1 MEEVRVGI
9 IGFGGMGRSHAGY
22 LSKGEVKGAKLV
34 AVCDAFEAS
43 REAAK
48 TMLGESVRVFD
59 DAEKLM
65 TSGAVDAVIIATPHY
80 DHPPLVIAALKHNLH
95 ALTEKPAGVYTR
107 QVREMNEAAANS
119 DRVFGIMYN
128 QRTKPHHQKMKQ
140 IIESG
145 QLGEIRRV
153 MYVVTDWF
161 RTQAYYDSGGW
172 RATWGGEGGG
182 VLINQSP
189 HNLDLW
195 QWICGMPVRMR
206 AFCGFGT
213 AHDIEV
219 EDAVTAYAEYEN
231 GATGVFIST
240 TGEAPG
246 TNRFEIAG
254 DYGKLLLEG
263 GKLTWYKNRENAVEF
278 SKTAKG
284 GFETPE
290 VWKIEIP
297 GGSGEAH
304 KTVTQNWIGA
314 IRGENELMIP
324 GEEGIK
330 GLSLSNAMHLSTWTD
345 DWVEFPLDEEA
356 YLSELTKRIENS
368 TVNKKTGGEALNFGG
383 TF

>member
-9 IGFGGMGRSHAGY
+9 IGFGGMGRSHADY
-22 LSKGEVKGAKLV
+22 LSKGQVKGAKLV

-48 TMLGESVRVFD
+48 TMFGDSVQIFD

-65 TSGAVDAVIIATPHY
+65 SSGAVDAVMIATPHY
-80 DHPPLVIAALKHNLH
+80 DHPPLVIKALKHNLH
-95 ALTEKPAGVYTR
+95 VMTEKPAGVYTQ

-145 QLGEIRRV
+145 EMGEIRRV
-153 MYVVTDWF
+153 LYVVTDWF

-182 VLINQSP
+182 VLINQCP

-206 AFCGFGT
+206 AFCGFGK

-219 EDAVTAYAEYEN
+219 EDSVTAYAEYEN

-263 GKLTWYKNRENAVEF
+263 GKLTWYKNRENAQEF
-278 SKTAKG
+278 LKTAKG
-284 GFETPE
+284 GFDTPE
-290 VWKIEIP
+290 CWKIEIP
-297 GGSGEAH
+297 NGPGEGH

-324 GEEGIK
+324 GQEGIK
-330 GLSLSNAMHLSTWTD
+330 GLSLSNAMHLSSWTD
-345 DWVEFPLDEEA
+345 DWVDFPVNEQA
-356 YLSELTKRIENS
+356 YLNELTKRIESS